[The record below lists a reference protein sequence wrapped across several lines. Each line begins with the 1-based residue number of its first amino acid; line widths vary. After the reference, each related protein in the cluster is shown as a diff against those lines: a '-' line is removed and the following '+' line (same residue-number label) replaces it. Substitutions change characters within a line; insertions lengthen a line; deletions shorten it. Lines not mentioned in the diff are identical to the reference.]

1 MINSLKSLAKRL
13 LAITW
18 IRRAFEATTR
28 AVLEVLAANR
38 FFSLAYSVL
47 GIPSFNR
54 EQYAVLRGRRD
65 YYRNL
70 SRNRRTRTELRRNI
84 HRLEKGI
91 LMRPRRPVFALD
103 YLVETIEF
111 YERAITQRD
120 PSAINDDSELAWAHN
135 VLAEYFGVVDAEE
148 PVVARASARFE
159 TTLAAYNPATTDKVP
174 YRRAHGAR
182 SAARYED
189 LLDLAM
195 QRRSVRWFQPRPVPR
210 DLVDKALLVARQSP
224 SACNRLPYEFRIFDD
239 PEMVRKVASIP
250 FGAAGYGHQIPTI
263 AVLVGRLNH
272 YFSPRDR
279 HVIYVD
285 ASLAAMSFM
294 LALEALGLASSVINW
309 PDFEPLEHKMQKT
322 LALDDD
328 ERVIMLLA
336 IGYADPEGLVAY
348 SEKKPL
354 DVIRRYNDLGRATNS
369 TSSGPKA
376 NATSTTR

>member
-18 IRRAFEATTR
+18 VRRTYEMTTR

-38 FFSLAYSVL
+38 VFSLAYSVL
-47 GIPSFNR
+47 GIASFNR

-70 SRNRRTRTELRRNI
+70 SRNRKTRTELRRNT

-103 YLVETIEF
+103 YLDETIEF
-111 YERAITQRD
+111 YERAVAQRD
-120 PSAINDDSELAWAHN
+120 APSAVDDGELAWAHN
-135 VLAEYFGVVDAEE
+135 VLAGYFGIVSTDN
-148 PVVARASARFE
+148 PVVAQAQARFE
-159 TTLAAYNPATTDKVP
+159 ATHAVYHPKTSDKVP
-174 YRRAHGAR
+174 YMRAHGAN
-182 SAARYED
+182 SAARYDD
-189 LLDLAM
+189 LLTLAM
-195 QRRSVRWFQPRPVPR
+195 QRRSVRWFLSRPVPR

-239 PEMVRKVASIP
+239 SEMVTKVASIP
-250 FGAAGYGHQIPTI
+250 FGAAGYGHQVPTI

-294 LALEALGLASSVINW
+294 LALETLGLASSVINW

-322 LALDDD
+322 LGLDHD

-354 DVIRRYNDLGRATNS
+354 DVLRRYNDLGNNDSS
-369 TSSGPKA
+369 TGS
-376 NATSTTR
+376 